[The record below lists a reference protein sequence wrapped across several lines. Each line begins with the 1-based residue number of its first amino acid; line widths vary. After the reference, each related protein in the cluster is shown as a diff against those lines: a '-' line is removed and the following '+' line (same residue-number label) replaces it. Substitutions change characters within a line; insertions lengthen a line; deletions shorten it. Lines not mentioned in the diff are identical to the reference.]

1 MRYGLPNLLRK
12 LSSAGIGCSCA
23 MSGRVM
29 KASIAVMTAKR
40 KQDTAAPKSESA
52 RWRMYT
58 SECPKSNTRSRRSVS
73 CICAQFDLYRQVG
86 QHPATAL
93 APPLGRSRDDH
104 RWSPPAQI
112 RTSAFT
118 HTALMKDDWRRSE
131 IEDKGAGLS
140 GAVSTVRTTE

>member
-1 MRYGLPNLLRK
+1 MTCPASQPAISPTTIHARNPMFVLLGSAPGRPTCTIYPRRLAMIQLGFSAPEPFQGPRVANGLFKVEAGSLITVENRPTRT
-12 LSSAGIGCSCA
+12 LSEPDGICS
-23 MSGRVM
+23 SG
-29 KASIAVMTAKR
+29 
-40 KQDTAAPKSESA
+40 
-52 RWRMYT
+52 
-58 SECPKSNTRSRRSVS
+58 
-73 CICAQFDLYRQVG
+73 VG

-131 IEDKGAGLS
+131 IEDKGAGL
-140 GAVSTVRTTE
+140 